1 MFKKFLLLVFS
12 LFLVTF
18 LACSKDSTGPNDDTD
33 NSDIPADPT
42 TISVPA
48 PVINNVLPAAPDFI
62 KTANNPSRIKANL
75 LGLLNPNTEQ
85 PITLSADYE
94 GTGYNF
100 YLEEDDILKG
110 VKLTKVGSGTTLAAD
125 VVFVVDN
132 SGSMDDEADSV
143 ANSIIE
149 FADFLANSGLNVNF
163 ACVGYQYG
171 EVNGGINFTTK
182 TKLQK
187 YLTDRPYIY
196 YGTDR
201 TIGFSGA
208 DSAELENAAY
218 YYAYPDLSSENGV
231 MGIFFADSLYHWR
244 AGAQRVFINFT
255 DESTQP
261 NNSYRWS
268 TEYLCNNLSNAT
280 VHTVFSSDTTT
291 YHGEGNSGSYEW
303 TDLWDER
310 PWAMSECTGG
320 TIKFISSDASGLN
333 LADLPVAGALS
344 NSYLVEFVTAS
355 PNGVHT
361 IKITIK
367 DTGIDGQRIIE
378 NITY

>member
-1 MFKKFLLLVFS
+1 MFQKFLLLVFS

-18 LACSKDSTGPNDDTD
+18 LACSKDSTGPNDDAD
-33 NSDIPADPT
+33 NTDIPADPT
-42 TISVPA
+42 TISVPT
-48 PVINNVLPAAPDFI
+48 PVLNNVLPAAPDFI

-75 LGLLNPNTEQ
+75 LGLLDPGTEQ
-85 PITLSADYE
+85 PIDLSADYE

-110 VKLTKVGSGTTLAAD
+110 VKLTKAGSGTTLAAD
-125 VVFVVDN
+125 VVFIVDN
-132 SGSMDDEADSV
+132 SGSMDEEADSV

-149 FADFLANSGLNVNF
+149 FADLLANSGLNVNF

-182 TKLQK
+182 TKLQQ

-201 TIGFSGA
+201 TIGFAGA
-208 DSAELENAAY
+208 DSAELENTAY

-244 AGAQRVFINFT
+244 TGAQRVFINFT
-255 DESTQP
+255 DEPTQP
-261 NNSYRWS
+261 NGYYRWS

-280 VHTVFSSDTTT
+280 VHTVFSEDTTYYT
-291 YHGEGNSGSYEW
+291 W
-303 TDLWDER
+303 TDLYDER
-310 PWAMSECTGG
+310 PWLMSQCTGG
-320 TIKFISSDASGLN
+320 TIKFTDGSATGLN

-344 NSYLVEFVTAS
+344 NSYLVEFVTGS

-361 IKITIK
+361 IKITVK